1 MTVPTIN
8 KMVKVYAD
16 SALVERL
23 KCGRPSVSTVR
34 NTMTGVRAFLR
45 WLSGECGVL
54 SAECDVPCALCGEG
68 DPEQSTMYNAQST
81 EVSVAI
87 VKPKLVHRYLAHL
100 LKKNVNPITA
110 MSNVYQFRQLF
121 AKWVLPYYEDHG
133 WKVPQF
139 PSFGKRSRAPRYNR
153 PSPEQLAK
161 VKIWYEG
168 LCAECG
174 GGSAECGVLCAECG
188 GGSAECGGG
197 SAEKGGRVFRGRRR
211 NVSARELWFA
221 ATMMLEFAMR
231 NGDIMRLTSKNF
243 IVKEDK
249 HYLNYTPNKTV
260 HSSGRVVKWPI
271 HPRIWSL
278 LSRSDSALGTRH
290 SALNLP
296 ALDDEVFDALN
307 REMRLLGFTGTKGAY
322 ELRKICID
330 HIYQRFGAE
339 LAVSISGDDIR
350 TIMHYYADPAQP
362 NIGEVCVV
370 DLL

>member
-1 MTVPTIN
+1 MVPTIN

-45 WLSGECGVL
+45 WLGEDG
-54 SAECDVPCALCGEG
+54 A
-68 DPEQSTMYNAQST
+68 QSTMHNAQSA

-100 LKKNVNPITA
+100 LKMNVNPVTA

-133 WKVPQF
+133 WKVPPF

-153 PSPEQLAK
+153 PSQETLAK
-161 VKIWYEG
+161 VKTWYER
-168 LCAECG
+168 LCASCSTSTMHIAQG
-174 GGSAECGVLCAECG
+174 T
-188 GGSAECGGG
+188 
-197 SAEKGGRVFRGRRR
+197 RTFPGRRR
-211 NVSARELWFA
+211 NVPARELWFA

-231 NGDIMRLTSKNF
+231 NGDIMRLTAENF
-243 IVKEDK
+243 VVKEDK
-249 HYLNYTPNKTV
+249 HYLNYTPNKTI
-260 HSSGRVVKWPI
+260 HSSGRIVKWPI
-271 HPRIWSL
+271 HPRIWSFL
-278 LSRSDSALGTRH
+278 CADDCAKCEEGGQAPGSKHEAP
-290 SALNLP
+290 NLP

-307 REMRLLGFTGTKGAY
+307 REMRALGFTGTKGAY

-330 HIYQRFGAE
+330 HIYQRYGAE